1 MEPYY
6 EDDSIQIV
14 QFKGPTALEMI
25 QEALA
30 AFLED
35 GVDHRKFMLELQR
48 ATLDFSVDEA
58 SEFFLY
64 IDQYLAI
71 LEHRLVVV
79 VLTDEQLAHPPTKR
93 LINKI
98 SPAIDANP
106 HIEIANDLA
115 QAHDLFE
122 QMATKQI
129 SQAAKA
135 ANPS

>member
-14 QFKGPTALEMI
+14 QFKGPTSLEAI

-48 ATLDFSVDEA
+48 ATLSFSVDEA
-58 SEFFLY
+58 SELFLY
-64 IDQYLAI
+64 LDQYLAV

-79 VLTDEQLAHPPTKR
+79 VLGDEQMQRPETKR
-93 LINKI
+93 LIDKIRPKI
-98 SPAIDANP
+98 SANP
-106 HIEIANDLA
+106 HIAFANDLA
-115 QAHDLFE
+115 EAHERFAE
-122 QMATKQI
+122 MERQ
-129 SQAAKA
+129 KA
-135 ANPS
+135 S

>member
-14 QFKGPTALEMI
+14 QFKGPTSLEAI

-48 ATLDFSVDEA
+48 ATLDFSVDES
-58 SEFFLY
+58 SELFLY
-64 IDQYLAI
+64 LDQYLAV

-79 VLTDEQLAHPPTKR
+79 VIGDEQLQRPETKR
-93 LINKI
+93 LIDKLQPKI
-98 SPAIDANP
+98 NANP
-106 HIEIANDLA
+106 NISFANDLA
-115 QAHDLFE
+115 QAHDLFAE
-122 QMATKQI
+122 M
-129 SQAAKA
+129 QAKKA
-135 ANPS
+135 S